1 MTERVETTTPLSW
14 VRIGRVGGTPLSSST
29 PVLRLGLSS
38 GSRRGRLEADS
49 NELQADELFVD
60 EHVGRLIFG
69 SKKRFSILRLSG
81 LRGPRTDFENFRFSR
96 SENDIIVFSD
106 KRGEMRMEEAFER
119 SDLGK
124 CDEE

>member
-1 MTERVETTTPLSW
+1 METTTPLSSLG
-14 VRIGRVGGTPLSSST
+14 IGRGGGSPLSSST
-29 PVLRLGLSS
+29 PVLGSDLIS
-38 GSRRGRLEADS
+38 GGRRGRLETDS

-81 LRGPRTDFENFRFSR
+81 LRGPRTDFEIFRFSR
-96 SENDIIVFSD
+96 SVNDIIVFSD
-106 KRGEMRMEEAFER
+106 KRGEMRMKDVVGR
-119 SDLGK
+119 CDLGI